1 MQHRSPIEDPH
12 DAPTVVANLS
22 SFAVASASA
31 MKPPSAPAFATRPSI
46 PPFATLPHPS
56 ELTPVSGFR
65 LRVTPEM
72 VQQARAERA
81 ARWAEQAR
89 RRNVVIVATLWTFAA
104 VASGALAFLATS
116 SI

>member
-1 MQHRSPIEDPH
+1 MQHRSPIDDPH
-12 DAPTVVANLS
+12 DAPTVVANRS
-22 SFAVASASA
+22 SFAAAST
-31 MKPPSAPAFATRPSI
+31 MKPPSSPAFATRPSI
-46 PPFATLPHPS
+46 SPFATLPPPS
-56 ELTPVSGFR
+56 ELTPASGFR
-65 LRVTPEM
+65 LRVTPAM

-81 ARWAEQAR
+81 ARWAAQAR